1 MKNLIYLFNA
11 FKARYS
17 TPLFIDTRDNFVSYY
32 WLVVFENGVK
42 IPYPICNQEGCEA
55 SPFEYGCIDRS
66 WLSKIIIIAQELMLK
81 RHFEKV
87 QYLAEPLF

>member
-1 MKNLIYLFNA
+1 MKYAIYLFHA

-32 WLVVFENGVK
+32 WVVVFANGIK

-55 SPFEYGCIDRS
+55 SPFENGSVYRS
-66 WLSKIIIIAQELMLK
+66 WLSKTIIRVQELMLK

-87 QYLAEPLF
+87 QSLAEPLF